1 MLSLLGL
8 TGLASVGLAQSS
20 VSLAWNAVPS
30 PNIASY
36 NLYYGGASQSY
47 TNVASA
53 GSATNVTVNG
63 LTRGATYHFAVT
75 SVDSTGMESVYS
87 PEISYS
93 VPLAPTI
100 VLTAPANGGNYTAP
114 ANITLQAN
122 VTANGHT
129 INQVQFFSG
138 STLLGTD
145 TSAPYSLAWNN
156 VAAGTYSLTA
166 QLTYDGG
173 SKITTAAAT
182 VTVSASGGSG
192 QSSISLAWNAVPS
205 PNIVGYNLYYGGAS
219 QSYTNVVSAGAAT
232 NVAVSGLTRGA
243 TYYFAVT
250 SLDSVGMESTY
261 SQEISY
267 TVGSSNTT
275 TPPVIALAA
284 PANGASYTAP
294 ANITLQAN
302 VTANG
307 HTIAQVQFFNGSTL
321 LGTDTA
327 APYTLAWN
335 NVAVGTYSLTAKLT
349 YDGGSTITSAGATVT
364 VSASG
369 GSGQASV
376 SLAWNAVS
384 SPNVA
389 SYNLYYGGASQTY
402 TNVVSAGSATNFAV
416 NGLTRGAT
424 YYFAATSVDSVGM
437 ESVYSQEI
445 SYTVPLTNT
454 TTPPAI
460 ALAAPADGAS
470 YAAPANINL
479 QANVTTNGHTINQV
493 QFFNGSTLLGT
504 DTSAPYTLA
513 WNNVA
518 AGTYSLT
525 AQVTYDGSSTIASTT
540 VTVTVT
546 NTPTPP
552 AIVLGSPANGASY
565 AAPAN
570 ISLLANVTANGHTI
584 NQVQFFNGSTVL
596 GADTSAPYSLA
607 WNNVAA
613 GTYSLTAQLTYD
625 GGSTIKTAP
634 VTVTVTNPPAA
645 PVIVLASPTNGASYT
660 APTNISIQ
668 ANVTP
673 NGHTI
678 SQVQFFNGSALLG
691 TATSAPYS
699 LVWSNVSSGNY
710 SLTAQAVYDS
720 GSNVTSAVVNV
731 TVTGL
736 PAPWQTVDIGT
747 VGVTGSAL
755 CSNGLYTVSGAGNAS
770 GGSDNFRFVYQT
782 LTGDGEIRGQISSD
796 QAGGGVV
803 GAMIRE
809 SLTSG
814 SRNAFMGITPNGSF
828 RWQRRTNTGGNTF
841 TSKSGSGTLPAVWV
855 RVVRTGNRLSGYT
868 SADGVNWT
876 LVNSATISMAS
887 NIYIGLAVASGSTS
901 TLGTATFT
909 NITAV
914 P

>member
-87 PEISYS
+87 PEINYS

-100 VLTAPANGGNYTAP
+100 V
-114 ANITLQAN
+114 
-122 VTANGHT
+122 
-129 INQVQFFSG
+129 
-138 STLLGTD
+138 
-145 TSAPYSLAWNN
+145 
-156 VAAGTYSLTA
+156 
-166 QLTYDGG
+166 
-173 SKITTAAAT
+173 
-182 VTVSASGGSG
+182 
-192 QSSISLAWNAVPS
+192 
-205 PNIVGYNLYYGGAS
+205 
-219 QSYTNVVSAGAAT
+219 
-232 NVAVSGLTRGA
+232 
-243 TYYFAVT
+243 
-250 SLDSVGMESTY
+250 
-261 SQEISY
+261 
-267 TVGSSNTT
+267 
-275 TPPVIALAA
+275 LAA

-307 HTIAQVQFFNGSTL
+307 HTITQVQFFNGSTL
-321 LGTDTA
+321 LGTDTTSPYTLA
-327 APYTLAWN
+327 WNNVAAGTYSLTAQVTYDGGSTITSAAATVTVTTTAALPAIVLAAPANGASYAAPANINLQANVTTNGHTINQVQFFNGSTLLGTDSSAPYTLAWN
-335 NVAVGTYSLTAKLT
+335 NVAAGTYSLTAKLT
-349 YDGGSTITSAGATVT
+349 YDGGSTITSGAATVT

-660 APTNISIQ
+660 TPVDINIQ

-699 LVWSNVSSGNY
+699 IVWSNVASGNY
-710 SLTAQAVYDS
+710 SLTAQAVYDA
-720 GSNVTSAVVNV
+720 GSSVASAAVNVAVTS
-731 TVTGL
+731 L

-868 SADGVNWT
+868 SADGVSWT

-887 NIYIGLAVASGSTS
+887 NVYIGLAVASGSTS